1 MDYDYG
7 YSAATGSAAMAAFF
21 AIYFGF
27 IFLII
32 VGSYLLTALSLS
44 SFFKKVGVE
53 SWIAWVPIY
62 QYWKWLEVG
71 GQKGWLSL
79 LMLVPYANY
88 VAAVFLYIGMY
99 RTGRAFGKDG
109 GFLVL
114 GIFLP
119 FVWAFILGGRNS
131 GEYHPEWF
139 AAYGWPP
146 PIAGYGSLPEDQ
158 RQPPEFYKQQAYQAQ
173 QQYPA
178 QQYPAQQYPAQ
189 QYPTQPPAP
198 PVA

>member
-1 MDYDYG
+1 MDYDYD
-7 YSAATGSAAMAAFF
+7 YSSSYGAGSAAFVAFM
-21 AIYFGF
+21 AIYFTF
-27 IFLII
+27 IFVIAIGAYVLM
-32 VGSYLLTALSLS
+32 ALSLS

-53 SWIAWVPIY
+53 SWIAWVPFY
-62 QYWKWLEVG
+62 NNWKWLEVG

-79 LMLVPYANY
+79 LSLIPYGGI
-88 VAAVFLYIGMY
+88 VTSVFLYIGMY

-139 AAYGWPP
+139 TAYGWPP
-146 PIAGYGSLPEDQ
+146 PLAGYGSVPEDQ
-158 RQPPEFYKQQAYQAQ
+158 RQPAEFYKQQAYQAQ
-173 QQYPA
+173 QP
-178 QQYPAQQYPAQ
+178 
-189 QYPTQPPAP
+189 YPTQPPAP
-198 PVA
+198 PAA

>member
-1 MDYDYG
+1 MDYDYNYG
-7 YSAATGSAAMAAFF
+7 AYGAAASGAIFF
-21 AIYFGF
+21 AIIAFYFV
-27 IFLII
+27 IFAAVYVLM
-32 VGSYLLTALSLS
+32 ALSLS

-53 SWIAWVPIY
+53 SWIAWVPVY
-62 QYWKWLEVG
+62 NYWKWLEVG

-79 LMLVPYANY
+79 LMFIPYGSIAT
-88 VAAVFLYIGMY
+88 AVFLYIGMY

-109 GFLVL
+109 SFLVL

-119 FVWAFILGGRNS
+119 FVWAFMLGGRNS

-146 PIAGYGSLPEDQ
+146 PLAGYGAVPEGQ
-158 RQPPEFYKQQAYQAQ
+158 RQPAEYYKQQAYQAQ
-173 QQYPA
+173 QQ
-178 QQYPAQQYPAQ
+178 Q

-198 PVA
+198 PTV